1 MGKES
6 RSRVLRVVV
15 AGGFLKSYI
24 EGLLAA
30 VVGLLIVSPAVGDLG
45 VSLFLGVG
53 SAAHI
58 VFTLMSGF
66 LVRKTGV
73 RRLMIAS
80 AVLPAVAVVFYVL
93 PTFGVVSLIA
103 GNAIKGV
110 SFGILTAVSPLLI
123 VEGAE
128 VRCRGRGSALFQ
140 LSMQIG
146 LVAGALIGAGVAG
159 LFGHRP
165 AWAIDIDFL
174 LMLLPA
180 SVYLA
185 AVLRLP
191 DFTRGDAGRCYPQK
205 AHGKDLRAILPAVG
219 FMVLMSASG
228 IGAVMNYSVVL
239 LADAGFM
246 GASAN
251 LVDALLRMFS
261 IVAVVGA
268 VGLVDRI
275 GRVSLLQTGVCLMV
289 LGFAGAA
296 LTSGWAFAASL
307 LLAVSAFSGGF
318 GVCAWVVVPELLP
331 TNVRAQGT
339 SLALVAG
346 QITTCVMITFFP
358 QVRTCCGGASVFW
371 LFAAVSAVSFFYFGI
386 IRQKS

>member
-128 VRCRGRGSALFQ
+128 VRCRVFALGR
-140 LSMQIG
+140 
-146 LVAGALIGAGVAG
+146 VC
-159 LFGHRP
+159 LFGR
-165 AWAIDIDFL
+165 
-174 LMLLPA
+174 
-180 SVYLA
+180 V
-185 AVLRLP
+185 R
-191 DFTRGDAGRCYPQK
+191 R
-205 AHGKDLRAILPAVG
+205 
-219 FMVLMSASG
+219 
-228 IGAVMNYSVVL
+228 
-239 LADAGFM
+239 
-246 GASAN
+246 
-251 LVDALLRMFS
+251 LRM
-261 IVAVVGA
+261 
-268 VGLVDRI
+268 
-275 GRVSLLQTGVCLMV
+275 GRRS
-289 LGFAGAA
+289 
-296 LTSGWAFAASL
+296 
-307 LLAVSAFSGGF
+307 
-318 GVCAWVVVPELLP
+318 
-331 TNVRAQGT
+331 
-339 SLALVAG
+339 
-346 QITTCVMITFFP
+346 
-358 QVRTCCGGASVFW
+358 
-371 LFAAVSAVSFFYFGI
+371 
-386 IRQKS
+386 